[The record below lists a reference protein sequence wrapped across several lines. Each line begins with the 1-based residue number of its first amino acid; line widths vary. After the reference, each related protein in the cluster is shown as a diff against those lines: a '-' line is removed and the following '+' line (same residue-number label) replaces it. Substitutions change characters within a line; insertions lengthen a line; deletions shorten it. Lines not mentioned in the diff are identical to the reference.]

1 MNLTEIY
8 EGAGEELAYF
18 MTHVLQDVLPA
29 IYQDEI
35 KYCKAVIDDYET
47 TTDLSKT
54 WSNMKKYFQNEIND
68 NSQVTGDCFIM
79 SYAVLKRLQL
89 EAKNTQNLKSDI
101 TKQAPIFNPD
111 IFYLCKSEIKDS
123 QEDHVAI
130 CANFKNKNHKSDEGY
145 VLLDI
150 GLFILRALIIRPN
163 KLEESF
169 LGGFHTQQ
177 FLTPDSSTI
186 ISIRTHQKNSK
197 ISFYYPKKGLNMNDC
212 IDLMEKGIK
221 MQKTFKLKK
230 INAKNDTILKMEI
243 KYENSD
249 WICSVVY
256 AYKKYN
262 LTIKADDII
271 HINPK
276 IKNLDQ
282 QILGEIENI
291 SLIKFDDLKELL
303 KKLQQCNYIN
313 FK

>member
-1 MNLTEIY
+1 MNSTEIY
-8 EGAGEELAYF
+8 ESVGEELAYF

-47 TTDLSKT
+47 TTDLNKT
-54 WSNMKKYFQNEIND
+54 WSNMKKYFQNEIKVN
-68 NSQVTGDCFIM
+68 
-79 SYAVLKRLQL
+79 
-89 EAKNTQNLKSDI
+89 
-101 TKQAPIFNPD
+101 
-111 IFYLCKSEIKDS
+111 EIKDS

-197 ISFYYPKKGLNMNDC
+197 ISFYYPKKVLNN
-212 IDLMEKGIK
+212 LLAK
-221 MQKTFKLKK
+221 M
-230 INAKNDTILKMEI
+230 D
-243 KYENSD
+243 
-249 WICSVVY
+249 
-256 AYKKYN
+256 N
-262 LTIKADDII
+262 LGYF
-271 HINPK
+271 
-276 IKNLDQ
+276 LVLFFQ
-282 QILGEIENI
+282 
-291 SLIKFDDLKELL
+291 
-303 KKLQQCNYIN
+303 
-313 FK
+313 